1 MNLKQ
6 PTSILLTRSSS
17 KEKTLSSKC
26 FLFESTKQSYDIGN
40 ITYNI
45 GNIILKKKEQINICL
60 MNLPQIVQAV

>member
-6 PTSILLTRSSS
+6 PTSVLLTRSSS

-40 ITYNI
+40 I
-45 GNIILKKKEQINICL
+45 ILKKKEQINICL
-60 MNLPQIVQAV
+60 MNLPQIVQAVWF

>member
-6 PTSILLTRSSS
+6 SISVILTGPCS

-26 FLFESTKQSYDIGN
+26 FFFESTKQSYDIGN
-40 ITYNI
+40 I
-45 GNIILKKKEQINICL
+45 ILKKEVQINICL

>member
-1 MNLKQ
+1 MKMNLKQ
-6 PTSILLTRSSS
+6 PTSVLTRSSS

-26 FLFESTKQSYDIGN
+26 FLFESTKQSYD
-40 ITYNI
+40 T